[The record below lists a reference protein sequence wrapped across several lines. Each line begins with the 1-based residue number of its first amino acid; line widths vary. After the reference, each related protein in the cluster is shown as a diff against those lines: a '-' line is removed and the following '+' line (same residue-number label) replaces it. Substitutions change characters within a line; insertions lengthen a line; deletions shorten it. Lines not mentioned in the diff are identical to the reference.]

1 MLNLWSEEVSLNNV
15 PQIDAAFTLVG
26 GFYSNEHVSEV
37 KNRRDRSTTTVFLC
51 PFLHDK
57 PTDIAR

>member
-37 KNRRDRSTTTVFLC
+37 KNRR
-51 PFLHDK
+51 
-57 PTDIAR
+57 A